1 MDSRYWILLKY
12 RRRTLRKHQNFP
24 SCSPAPLRIRLRSLP
39 SCPDTVSYTHLDV
52 YKRQALVIVRST
64 KDAGSFTLTA
74 SASGLSGGSV
84 TVITT
89 EDPDAPKQDGLIS
102 YAFVRDYSV
111 KAGNVPILST
121 EATGLMADGTEIT
134 GTIAWDEIPA
144 EYIETAGDYT
154 INGTLTFSA
163 VSYTHL
169 DNCPRFQR
177 RPHRVAAILF
187 AFLGKPVEDHQTAF
201 SP

>member
-1 MDSRYWILLKY
+1 MDSRYLILLKY
-12 RRRTLRKHQNFP
+12 RRRMLRKHQNFP
-24 SCSPAPLRIRLRSLP
+24 R
-39 SCPDTVSYTHLDV
+39 DV
-52 YKRQALVIVRST
+52 YKRQSSSSAKISAYAGKALVIVRST

-111 KAGNVPILST
+111 KAGTVPILST

-134 GTIAWDEIPA
+134 GTIVWDEIPV
-144 EYIETAGDYT
+144 EYVETAGDYT
-154 INGTLTFSA
+154 INGTLTFSGLEPIKVTA
-163 VSYTHL
+163 RLHVIGNVVAMLNVSTVTTPGTVPKMCIRDSL
-169 DNCPRFQR
+169 WIP
-177 RPHRVAAILF
+177 A
-187 AFLGKPVEDHQTAF
+187 
-201 SP
+201 